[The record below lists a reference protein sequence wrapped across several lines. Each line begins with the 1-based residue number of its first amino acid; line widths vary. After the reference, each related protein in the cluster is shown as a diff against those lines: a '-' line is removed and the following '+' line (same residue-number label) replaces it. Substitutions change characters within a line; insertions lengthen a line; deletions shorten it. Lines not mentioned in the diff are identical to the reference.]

1 MWGLETRE
9 SGSGGEEEWQGCKF
23 EGGEAGEWERI
34 RRRRAWFGIREGE
47 GGKGRL
53 VTGQVRLPESSQRWM
68 EARSKV

>member
-1 MWGLETRE
+1 V
-9 SGSGGEEEWQGCKF
+9 
-23 EGGEAGEWERI
+23 GEWERI